1 MDIIFMVLYNHQVD
15 SSYYDSAI
23 GVLEW
28 FMVFHLEDG
37 IDVYC
42 GIGGDFHSRI
52 GNQFLHNLN
61 EDQNQLD
68 ETDNIFQRHSENTVT
83 NCFGKV
89 LIQSYYMFQVALLS
103 GLLFGGV
110 DGKVTFFL
118 EMKQFSGK
126 INFATFDHI
135 YMLVSVI
142 QKYF

>member
-1 MDIIFMVLYNHQVD
+1 MYIVVSVEISTLELGTSFYIIWMKTEISWMKQITYFNDTLKILSQT
-15 SSYYDSAI
+15 SLAKFWS
-23 GVLEW
+23 
-28 FMVFHLEDG
+28 
-37 IDVYC
+37 
-42 GIGGDFHSRI
+42 
-52 GNQFLHNLN
+52 
-61 EDQNQLD
+61 
-68 ETDNIFQRHSENTVT
+68 
-83 NCFGKV
+83 
-89 LIQSYYMFQVALLS
+89 QSYYMFQVALLS